1 MSTATVSTAR
11 SSAGL
16 LRIALKLD
24 AVVTGANGLAYVAL
38 ANVLDSPLGIPS
50 STLRSVGVFLLLFA
64 AAVWSVSTRG
74 ELSRLGVSAVIAANV
89 LWVVD
94 SLLYA
99 ALGWDS
105 PEALG
110 TVWVVL
116 QAIVVAGFAA
126 FQGYAWR
133 RLT

>member
-1 MSTATVSTAR
+1 MSTATVTTAR
-11 SSAGL
+11 DSSAL
-16 LRIALKLD
+16 LRLALKLD
-24 AVVTGANGLAYVAL
+24 AVVTGANGAAYVAL
-38 ANVLDSPLGIPS
+38 AGLLDSPLGIPAD
-50 STLRSVGVFLLLFA
+50 TLRSVGVLLVLFA
-64 AAVWSVSTRG
+64 LAVWSVAAREQIS
-74 ELSRLGVSAVIAANV
+74 SVAVIAVIAANV

-105 PEALG
+105 PETLG

-116 QAIVVAGFAA
+116 QALAVAGFAA
-126 FQGYAWR
+126 FQAFALR